1 MVLLAEVDVM
11 DAPVAR
17 HFLRRAFL
25 DYVFVTPGRAP
36 HAQGDAAALG
46 DGQRDVVEHGKVAE
60 QAVDL
65 EGAAQAALHALRL
78 RRPGHVIAAKQD
90 AAGGGTQGSH
100 QHVDEG
106 GLAGAVGPDERVA
119 LSGPQPEI
127 DVLRHRQRAEA
138 FAEPTG
144 FQSNRHGLFFTLWR
158 SLSINPKIPPRAKRT
173 TATSRRPMPRYQ
185 YSGNC
190 LASRSCATR

>member
-1 MVLLAEVDVM
+1 MVLLAEIDVM

-17 HFLRRAFL
+17 HFLLRAFL
-25 DYVFVTPGRAP
+25 YYFFVTPCSAP

-46 DGQRDVVEHGKVAE
+46 DGQGDVVEHGKVAE

-90 AAGGGTQGSH
+90 AAGGGTQGTH

-127 DVLRHRQRAEA
+127 DVLRDRQRAEA
-138 FAEPTG
+138 LAEAAG
-144 FQSNRHGLFFTLWR
+144 FENGIH
-158 SLSINPKIPPRAKRT
+158 LSINPKIPPRAKRT

>member
-1 MVLLAEVDVM
+1 L
-11 DAPVAR
+11 
-17 HFLRRAFL
+17 
-25 DYVFVTPGRAP
+25 
-36 HAQGDAAALG
+36 GDAGAYGASSCYVDENLL
-46 DGQRDVVEHGKVAE
+46 VAV

-65 EGAAQAALHALRL
+65 EGAAQSALNVLRL
-78 RRPGHVIAAKQD
+78 WRAGHVIAAEQVAD
-90 AAGGGTQGSH
+90 GGGTQGSH
-100 QHVDEG
+100 QHVDER

-144 FQSNRHGLFFTLWR
+144 FQSNRHGLCFTLWR